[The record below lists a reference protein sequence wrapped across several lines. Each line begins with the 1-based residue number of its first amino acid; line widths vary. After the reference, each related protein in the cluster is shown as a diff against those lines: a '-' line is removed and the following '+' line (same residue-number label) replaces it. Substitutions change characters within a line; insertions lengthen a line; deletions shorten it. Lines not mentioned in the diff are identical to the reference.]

1 MQSIGAN
8 RSTASNPLPPI
19 RILASRSRG
28 SRRRKPMWPD
38 AHQAGASAL
47 AMVWMVFTKLSGLIE
62 RQFNVY
68 TA

>member
-1 MQSIGAN
+1 
-8 RSTASNPLPPI
+8 
-19 RILASRSRG
+19 
-28 SRRRKPMWPD
+28 MWPD

>member
-1 MQSIGAN
+1 
-8 RSTASNPLPPI
+8 
-19 RILASRSRG
+19 
-28 SRRRKPMWPD
+28 MWPN

-47 AMVWMVFTKLSGLIE
+47 VMVWMVFTKLSGLIE